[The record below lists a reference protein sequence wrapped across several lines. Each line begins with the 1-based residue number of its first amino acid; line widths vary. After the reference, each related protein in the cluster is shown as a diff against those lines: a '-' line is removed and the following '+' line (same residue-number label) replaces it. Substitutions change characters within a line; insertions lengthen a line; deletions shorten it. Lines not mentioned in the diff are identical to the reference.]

1 MREVGLATALM
12 VAGMAAR
19 VKTVHVAL
27 AAEKFDESGYL
38 LPPPSSKPPPCSTDT
53 DCSLNGVCTNQRCA
67 CDLPWGG
74 ESCGVLLFFPL
85 PRPSAAYGYQPNV
98 TSWGGNAVY
107 GGTAAPA
114 AAAGV
119 GGRGGLHSGAA
130 GQSGADGKWHLFV
143 SEIAGTHCGL
153 TKWNS
158 NSRVVHAEAEAIE
171 GPYQFADVALSVE
184 AHNPQVI
191 RWDGEWLLFHI
202 GDGDSTRPVHNCTT
216 AEPWVASAGVAV
228 ATATATATAAVHRSS
243 SLRGPWIRANTTL
256 PTCVNPAPWALENG
270 SLAVVCAG
278 SNLQNR
284 SWRLLVS
291 GSDGLEGSWSEREI
305 FAGVSPPTVRPHK
318 FWEDPMFW
326 VDPRGRWHI
335 LAHCYVPH
343 YSEANDYVAGH
354 LFSADG
360 LEWSESPVE
369 PYRHAVE
376 YSDGSVQNFST
387 LERPKL
393 AFAAGGRPTHL
404 FNGVSPQWPCG
415 PCGGC
420 TSCKVTPGTDWT
432 YTLVRRLSVGA
443 A

>member
-1 MREVGLATALM
+1 MAPNSRVLAMVLLGGAVLLLGCAGASGPESLALGR
-12 VAGMAAR
+12 ANNSNNDGNQK
-19 VKTVHVAL
+19 KT
-27 AAEKFDESGYL
+27 L
-38 LPPPSSKPPPCSTDT
+38 LEGSSCSTDAE
-53 DCSLNGVCTNQRCA
+53 CSLNGVCTKQRCA

-74 ESCGVLLFFPL
+74 ESCGVLLFSPL

-98 TSWGGNAVY
+98 TSWGGNA
-107 GGTAAPA
+107 
-114 AAAGV
+114 AAGP
-119 GGRGGLHSGAA
+119 
-130 GQSGADGKWHLFV
+130 DGKWHLFV
-143 SEIAGTHCGL
+143 SEIAGAHCGL

-158 NSRVVHAEAEAIE
+158 HSRVVRAEAEAAE

-184 AHNPQVI
+184 AHNPQVS
-191 RWDGEWLLFHI
+191 RWGGEWLLFHI
-202 GDGDSTRPVHNCTT
+202 GDGDSTRPAQNCTAT
-216 AEPWVASAGVAV
+216 DTWTGSAGM
-228 ATATATATAAVHRSS
+228 ATATAAVHRSS
-243 SLRGPWIRANTTL
+243 SLRGPWVRANTTM
-256 PTCVNPAPWALENG
+256 PACVNPAPWVLENG

-291 GSDGLEGSWSEREI
+291 GSGGLEGAWSEREI

-318 FWEDPMFW
+318 FWEDPMLW
-326 VDPRGRWHI
+326 VDGRGRWHI

-360 LEWSESPVE
+360 LEWDESPVE
-369 PYRHAVE
+369 PYRHAVA

-393 AFAAGGRPTHL
+393 AFAGGNGRPTHL

-432 YTLVRRLSVGA
+432 YTLVRRLRAGA